1 MIKTRIPMR
10 SVQQERKPRR
20 LRFEWEKALGKSHL
34 PAGARAA
41 GRALA
46 EFANST
52 TGGNCHPGI
61 DKLAEKVGVD
71 RRTIIRNLAILR
83 DQGWIERT
91 ARGGAGPGRG
101 HAGKS
106 GTADTYRLVIPSAE
120 RHQDVSGCRYC
131 RAEAARKPVT
141 SVQETSDIPAENQGH
156 DVTPSV
162 RAIRKREHSDSLSRP
177 ALAPL
182 SAGDHD
188 TTIDSDPA
196 DLCAVED
203 ELEAKLGLDL
213 AELSTVD
220 GMLQRGAHP
229 LAAVNKIRKGRAD
242 WSAAEAG

>member
-1 MIKTRIPMR
+1 MQ
-10 SVQQERKPRR
+10 SAKPRR
-20 LRFEWEKALGKSHL
+20 LRFEWEKALRKSHL
-34 PAGARAA
+34 PAGARAT

-61 DKLAEKVGVD
+61 DRLAETVGRD

-91 ARGGAGPGRG
+91 VRGGAGPGRG
-101 HAGKS
+101 HIGKS

-120 RHQDVSGCRYC
+120 RHQDVPGCRYC

-141 SVQETSDIPAENQGH
+141 SLRETSDIPAENQGH

-162 RAIRKREHSDSLSRP
+162 RAIRKREHP
-177 ALAPL
+177 ASMPPPASAPL
-182 SAGDHD
+182 GTGDD
-188 TTIDSDPA
+188 SSGFSIDSDPA

-229 LAAVNKIRKGRAD
+229 RAAVNKVRKDRAD
-242 WSAAEAG
+242 WSGAEAS

>member
-1 MIKTRIPMR
+1 MP
-10 SVQQERKPRR
+10 SVQHERKPRR

-91 ARGGAGPGRG
+91 ARGGVGPGRG
-101 HAGKS
+101 HTGKS

-120 RHQDVSGCRYC
+120 RHQNAPGCRYC

-177 ALAPL
+177 ALAASDATDDISGL
-182 SAGDHD
+182 SIGA
-188 TTIDSDPA
+188 DPA

-203 ELEAKLGLDL
+203 ELEARLGLDL

-229 LAAVNKIRKGRAD
+229 RAAINKIRKDRAD